1 MTTLA
6 SNHKIDIPEVVDI
19 DDLLEA
25 TKIVEREIEGTET
38 TMQTLD
44 NIAADLERIEFGRS

>member
-25 TKIVEREIEGTET
+25 TKIVEKNIEGTET

-44 NIAADLERIEFGRS
+44 SIVAVLEKIEFERN

>member
-25 TKIVEREIEGTET
+25 TKIVEKSIEGTET

-44 NIAADLERIEFGRS
+44 SIVAVLERIEFERN

>member
-44 NIAADLERIEFGRS
+44 NIAAVLERIEFGRS